1 MRNFHDENDSC
12 DPIHIGHSGIGSSV
26 LLQQGLGR
34 PCPSTAY
41 FITNQ
46 PRHNPVWLTGLKTTN
61 FITKTK
67 QTQDM
72 NFSSSSSSV
81 LVHKYGRF

>member
-1 MRNFHDENDSC
+1 MRNFHEENDSC
-12 DPIHIGHSGIGSSV
+12 DPIHIGHSGIGTSV

-46 PRHNPVWLTGLKTTN
+46 PRRNPVWLTGLKTTTN
-61 FITKTK
+61 VITKTK
-67 QTQDM
+67 PTQDM
-72 NFSSSSSSV
+72 NFSSFSSV